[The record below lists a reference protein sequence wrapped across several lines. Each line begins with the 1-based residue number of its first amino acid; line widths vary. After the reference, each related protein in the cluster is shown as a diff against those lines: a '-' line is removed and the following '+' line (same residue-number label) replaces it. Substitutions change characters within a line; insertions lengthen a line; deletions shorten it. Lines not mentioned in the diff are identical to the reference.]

1 MESKKKV
8 QINYP
13 CEWSYKIIGENRAKM
28 LLAVDSII
36 KSDLLLIKESHT
48 SRNGKYSS
56 LEIRVKVRDESER
69 NSYFKLLAEHCEIR
83 MVL

>member
-1 MESKKKV
+1 MEGKKKV

-36 KSDLLLIKESHT
+36 QSDSLLIKESHT

-56 LEIRVKVRDESER
+56 LEIKVRVRDELER
-69 NSYFKLLAEHCEIR
+69 NNYFKLLAEHCEIR